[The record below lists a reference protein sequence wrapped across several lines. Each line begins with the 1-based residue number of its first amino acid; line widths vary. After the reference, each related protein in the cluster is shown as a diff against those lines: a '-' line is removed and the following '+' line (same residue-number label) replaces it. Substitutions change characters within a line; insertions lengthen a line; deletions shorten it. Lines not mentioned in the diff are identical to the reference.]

1 MKESQQETPITK
13 YHLQELSWRDFFRV
27 FLPLIIVVLIPLGYG
42 LWRTL
47 YGYSSFGP
55 AAAAAWGTTW
65 FYIAAVLVILL
76 LLYTYRRLRRAHT
89 WINVYSRGLEF
100 HFPPGRKQRLKWDEI
115 VGITTYSINRSLL
128 RLGKRKKHYTILYS
142 ERYRPLLCH
151 PGIKDLEGLKK
162 IIKKHTY
169 KHLQP
174 KLAQAFVKGKTLPFG
189 EVSISKEK
197 LILPKSE
204 VPWDYIEGISVEKGL
219 FTVNLTAKNVI
230 EIPIRKIVNL
240 EILIHLIK
248 TEI

>member
-1 MKESQQETPITK
+1 MKESQPATPITK
-13 YHLQELSWRDFFRV
+13 YHLQELSWRDLFRV
-27 FLPLIIVVLIPLGYG
+27 FLPLILLVLAPLGYG

-65 FYIAAVLVILL
+65 FYIAGVLVILL
-76 LLYTYRRLRRAHT
+76 LLYTFRRLKRAHT
-89 WINVYSRGLEF
+89 WIDVYHWGLDF
-100 HFPPGRKQRLKWDEI
+100 HFPPGRKRQLKWEEI
-115 VGITTYSINRSLL
+115 MGITTYSINRSLF
-128 RLGKRKKHYTILYS
+128 RLPKRKKQYTILYS
-142 ERYRPLLCH
+142 KNYRPLQCH
-151 PGIKDLEGLKK
+151 PGFKDQEGLKK

-174 KLAQAFVKGKTLPFG
+174 KLSQAFIKGKTLPFG
-189 EVSISKEK
+189 AVSISKEK
-197 LILPKSE
+197 LILPKTE
-204 VPWDYIEGISVEKGL
+204 VPWDYIEGISVENGI
-219 FTVNLTAKNVI
+219 FIINLTAKNAI